1 MAMMAAVENLTRL
14 GISLP
19 QVSAPLAAYLPFV
32 RSGNQVFIS
41 GQLPKNAEGKLH
53 AIGKLYGPGATENN
67 SNAVDLETA
76 QKAAYH
82 CGINLIA
89 VMKSACGDDLSRI
102 KRIVKVEG
110 FVASHESFHEHHLV
124 INGCS
129 ELLRDVFGQEI
140 GAHSRFAIGCSSL
153 PLDACVEIGAVVELR
168 D

>member
-1 MAMMAAVENLTRL
+1 MAAAESLTRL
-14 GISLP
+14 GIALP
-19 QVSAPLAAYLPFV
+19 AVSAPLAAYLPFV

-41 GQLPKNAEGKLH
+41 GQLPRNAEGNLH
-53 AIGKLYGPGATENN
+53 ATGKLYGQSFADRPT
-67 SNAVDLETA
+67 NAVDLETA
-76 QKAAYH
+76 QKAAFH
-82 CGINLIA
+82 CGVNLIA
-89 VMKSACGDDLSRI
+89 VMKMACDNDLSRI

-124 INGCS
+124 VNGCS

-153 PLDACVEIGAVVELR
+153 PLDACVEIGALVELK